1 MLAFLSPEGCAPEV
15 ALVSPL
21 ARALAGV
28 DPAAVEDLSAVGKV
42 ELRGDVDALEL
53 EVGEELVRLTPER
66 ALVLSTA
73 TVAGLLE
80 RARALGIRAYD
91 VTAALAGIAV
101 EGERLL
107 RRLTEL
113 DLDALPAAGAIAR
126 GTPAV
131 LLRDEG
137 ERFRIFVPQELGHYV
152 VEVVL
157 DLQRGLA

>member
-28 DPAAVEDLSAVGKV
+28 DPAAVEDLSAVGRV

-53 EVGEELVRLTPER
+53 EVGEELVRLTPEG

-80 RARALGIRAYD
+80 RARAAGVRAHD
-91 VTAALAGIAV
+91 G
-101 EGERLL
+101 
-107 RRLTEL
+107 
-113 DLDALPAAGAIAR
+113 PAARAGGGGGGGR
-126 GTPAV
+126 G
-131 LLRDEG
+131 G
-137 ERFRIFVPQELGHYV
+137 
-152 VEVVL
+152 
-157 DLQRGLA
+157 

>member
-73 TVAGLLE
+73 PVAGLLE
-80 RARALGIRAYD
+80 RARARGIRAFD
-91 VTAALAGIAV
+91 LTGALAGIAV
-101 EGERLL
+101 DGERLL

>member
-28 DPAAVEDLSAVGKV
+28 EPAAVEDLSAVGKV

-91 VTAALAGIAV
+91 VTAALAGIA
-101 EGERLL
+101 G
-107 RRLTEL
+107 
-113 DLDALPAAGAIAR
+113 
-126 GTPAV
+126 
-131 LLRDEG
+131 
-137 ERFRIFVPQELGHYV
+137 
-152 VEVVL
+152 
-157 DLQRGLA
+157 